1 MTTASMPRAAR
12 YGRGTALVLKS
23 SRPVQGI
30 DRLGVVDEALY
41 PVGSGPIL
49 ARVTIDD
56 IAREAGVSRGV
67 VSFALN
73 GRPGVSEATRERI
86 RQVAER
92 MSWRPHS
99 AARALGGAKAD
110 AIGLV
115 VARPARTIG
124 VEPFFGQLLAGLQ
137 DGLSARSV
145 SLSLLVVEDTAAE
158 IEVYR
163 RWVSEHRVD
172 AFVVVDPQVK
182 DPRFAVLEELGAA
195 AVVLGGP
202 GAHGR
207 AGSVWADDR
216 EAMLSLVEYLAALGH
231 RRIAHVAGMPAF
243 QHTQRRMRALR
254 DCAKPLGLIGAVSMP
269 TDYSDAQGAAA
280 TRALLSADPR
290 SRPTAIIYDSDVM
303 AVAGLAVAT
312 ETGVSVPGQLSVA
325 SFEDSVL
332 TRIVHPPITALTRD
346 AFTLGQQAAR
356 SVLAV
361 VDDPEDVTDLK
372 IATPALTVRGSTAAP
387 AA

>member
-1 MTTASMPRAAR
+1 MA
-12 YGRGTALVLKS
+12 
-23 SRPVQGI
+23 
-30 DRLGVVDEALY
+30 EALY
-41 PVGSGPIL
+41 LVGSGPIL

-56 IAREAGVSRGV
+56 IAREAGVSRGA

-86 RQVAER
+86 VQVAER
-92 MSWRPHS
+92 MNWRPHS

-145 SLSLLVVEDTAAE
+145 SLSLMVVEDTAAE

-202 GAHGR
+202 GRHGR
-207 AGSVWADDR
+207 AGSVRADDHA
-216 EAMLSLVEYLAALGH
+216 AMLSLVEYLAAIGH

-243 QHTQRRMRALR
+243 QHTQHRMRALR
-254 DCAKPLGLIGAVSMP
+254 DHAKRLGLIGAVSMP

-280 TRALLSADPR
+280 TRTLLSADPR
-290 SRPTAIIYDSDVM
+290 SQPTAIIYDSDVM

-312 ETGVSVPGQLSVA
+312 EMGVSVPERLSVV

-346 AFTLGQQAAR
+346 TFALGQLAAR

-361 VDDPEDVTDLK
+361 VDNPDDVIDLK
-372 IATPALTVRGSTAAP
+372 TATPALTVRGSTAAP
-387 AA
+387 AAAGSSAAAGG